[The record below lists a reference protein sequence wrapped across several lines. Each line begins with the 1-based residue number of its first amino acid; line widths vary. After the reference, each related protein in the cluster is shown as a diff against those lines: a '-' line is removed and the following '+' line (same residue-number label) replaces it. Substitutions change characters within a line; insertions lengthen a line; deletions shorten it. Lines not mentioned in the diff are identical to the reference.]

1 MSGTTEEKVW
11 RTKICLAGQRTSVR
25 AQQEEK
31 TEMRLDSY

>member
-1 MSGTTEEKVW
+1 MSGTTEEKVR

-31 TEMRLDSY
+31 TEM